1 MRFASIGILTIF
13 AASAQAAPSATDVVA
28 KVQTFYKK
36 ADHLKGQ
43 FRQEVVSNLDGAK
56 RVSHGSL
63 ELARPGKLRFDY
75 AKSVGTG
82 VAKSVRSDGTHL
94 WIVNHDNLEIDTKDI
109 SHDTTPAAVA
119 VLTGAD
125 PTKDFTATLTTKSGF
140 GDDTSTVVELDP
152 RKPSAAYAKIYL
164 VVDPKDGHVI
174 ESAVIDS
181 SGNVNHVYFDKLD
194 AKASVAASDF
204 IVDPDAKDLKK
215 YKRVDLDAQQ
225 GAPNDGRPPVH

>member
-1 MRFASIGILTIF
+1 MRLAAIAIVPIF
-13 AASAQAAPSATDVVA
+13 AATAQAAPSAKDVVA
-28 KVQTFYKK
+28 KVQGYYKK
-36 ADHLKGQ
+36 AEHLKGE
-43 FRQEVVSNLDGAK
+43 FRQELVYDVGAK
-56 RVSHGSL
+56 KVSHGSL
-63 ELARPGKLRFDY
+63 ELAKPGKFKFDY

-82 VAKSVRSDGTHL
+82 IAKSVRSDGTHL

-140 GDDTSTVVELDP
+140 GDDKATVVELDP
-152 RKPSAAYAKIYL
+152 RTPSAAYAKIYL
-164 VVDPKDGHVI
+164 VVDPNDGHVI

-181 SGNVNHVYFDKLD
+181 SGNVNHIYFDKLD
-194 AKASVAASDF
+194 AKAKVGDSDF

-215 YKRVDLDAQQ
+215 YKLVDLDAQQ